1 MSCAPILT
9 CQLAYIQTQAE
20 TSLTDS
26 VIVSRRTAVESDGA
40 GGFKPVTGDGWTT
53 IATIPGLLQVSRR
66 TPNERTLASQVIS
79 PVPYDVYLEH
89 PTTVRAEDRLII
101 DSRTFEV
108 EGIAKI
114 DTLAILDKAYAVELQ
129 K

>member
-20 TSLTDS
+20 TALTDS
-26 VIVSRRTAVESDGA
+26 VAVQRRTATVSDGA
-40 GGFKPVTGDGWTT
+40 GGQKPTSGTGWTT
-53 IATIPGLLQVSRR
+53 VDTIDGLLQVSRR
-66 TPNERTLASQVIS
+66 TPNERVLANQVLS
-79 PVPYDVYLEH
+79 PVPYDVYFAHGED
-89 PTTVRAEDRLII
+89 VRAQDRLTI

-114 DTLAILDKAYAVELQ
+114 DTLAILDKAYVVELQ